1 MRGGAGRT
9 KSGSS
14 QYTVSATSFGNWS
27 LDVLG
32 SCKRY
37 EQRPEGLDDREGSG
51 RVSANEGCRETA
63 QSTDAREIETANLR
77 R

>member
-1 MRGGAGRT
+1 M
-9 KSGSS
+9 
-14 QYTVSATSFGNWS
+14 
-27 LDVLG
+27 LG